1 MPSVG
6 MRFKID
12 IDKSDIAFENSEV
25 IVVDF
30 SHKRIPPSYRMSQT
44 GEGMIIRLLI
54 GEGHLAKVVQMGMV
68 DHYLFSGNVYKFV
81 CTDKFPFDVPLFLIT
96 GEINIWESI

>member
-1 MPSVG
+1 

-12 IDKSDIAFENSEV
+12 IDKSDITFENSEV

-30 SHKRIPPSYRMSQT
+30 SHKRTGPSYRISQT
-44 GEGMIIRLLI
+44 GEGVRIWLLR
-54 GEGHLAKVVQMGMV
+54 GERHSGRVVQVEMV

-81 CTDKFPFDVPLFLIT
+81 CSDKNSLNVPLFLIT